1 MATRFSAAALAADGI
16 GAELRMIIGSGYA
29 PDHGEYALSLVRES
43 EALRQALGVEVVT
56 A

>member
-1 MATRFSAAALAADGI
+1 MATRFSAVALAADGI

-29 PDHGEYALSLVRES
+29 PDHGDYALELVRTS
-43 EALRQALGVEVVT
+43 EALREAV